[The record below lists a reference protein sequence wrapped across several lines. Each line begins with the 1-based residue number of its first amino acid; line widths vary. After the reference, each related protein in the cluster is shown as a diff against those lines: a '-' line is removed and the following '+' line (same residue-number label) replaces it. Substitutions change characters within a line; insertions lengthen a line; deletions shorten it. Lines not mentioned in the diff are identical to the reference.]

1 MIGKKI
7 GFLGGGNM
15 AGALIKGLLASGAVA
30 PGAIWV
36 SDVKRERLDQLEQL
50 HGVRTTLDNHALVR
64 EVDVLVV
71 SVKPQVVVKVL
82 GAISGD
88 IRGDQV
94 IVSVAAGVPLSILE
108 AVLPEGAHVVRTM
121 PNTPAIVQAGAT
133 AIAP

>member
-1 MIGKKI
+1 MKPFRRKGTELVGRLEAAEVGI
-7 GFLGGGNM
+7 L
-15 AGALIKGLLASGAVA
+15 GLLV
-30 PGAIWV
+30 
-36 SDVKRERLDQLEQL
+36 DQLEQL

-121 PNTPAIVQAGAT
+121 PNTPAIPKPARVIQSVWKEWKRSWLQ
-133 AIAP
+133 